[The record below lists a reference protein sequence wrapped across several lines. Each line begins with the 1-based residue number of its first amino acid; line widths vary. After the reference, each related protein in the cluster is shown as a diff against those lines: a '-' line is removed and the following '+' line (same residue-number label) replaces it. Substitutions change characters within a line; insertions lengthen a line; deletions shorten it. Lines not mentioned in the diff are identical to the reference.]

1 MKKAI
6 LKIIIDALWSWLK
19 SKLFGPEKSP
29 ADLQKEKDDEQWNM
43 LEDEKEEI
51 IDRKLPIARAAG
63 DAALYNNLYN
73 RLRQIDREQNQLR
86 PRGR

>member
-63 DAALYNNLYN
+63 DGPLYNSLCH
-73 RLRQIDREQNQLR
+73 RLWAIDREQNQLR
-86 PRGR
+86 SPGR